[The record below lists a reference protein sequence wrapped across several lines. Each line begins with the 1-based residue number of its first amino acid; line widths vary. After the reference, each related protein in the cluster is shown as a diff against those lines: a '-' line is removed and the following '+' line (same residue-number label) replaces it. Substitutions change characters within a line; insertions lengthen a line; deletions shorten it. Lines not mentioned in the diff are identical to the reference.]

1 MIRACGAQNHTSASQ
16 WGMRMGEVQELT
28 IVRESQQGLYV
39 GDADGEVLLPRR
51 LCPAD
56 VRIGKPIRV
65 FVHTDSEDRPIATTK
80 TPLAQIGEFAMMR
93 VVAVTPA
100 GAFLDWGLDKDLFCP
115 MGEQA
120 TPMRE
125 DERVLVRVYLDE
137 ASGRVVCTSK
147 FARFLRT
154 DGEGLKV
161 GQPVKIIVA
170 EHRPGYTVVIIDG
183 FYRGSLFPDEWHE
196 KLSVGRK
203 LDAYIKQIRAGDR
216 KIAVSLRPQ
225 GYEAVLGE
233 RERVL
238 AALRTAGGFL
248 PISDKSSPEEIQR
261 RFGLSKGSFKKLI
274 GTLYREQL
282 IEIEFHGIRLR

>member
-1 MIRACGAQNHTSASQ
+1 
-16 WGMRMGEVQELT
+16 MRMGEVQELT
-28 IVRESQQGLYV
+28 IVRDSQQGLYV
-39 GDADGEVLLPRR
+39 GDEEGEVLLPRR
-51 LCPAD
+51 LCPSD
-56 VRIGKPIRV
+56 VRIGKKLRV

-80 TPLAQIGEFAMMR
+80 TPRAQVGEFAMMR

-147 FARFLRT
+147 LGRFLRT
-154 DGEGLKV
+154 DGEGLRV
-161 GQPVKIIVA
+161 GQPVKIMIA
-170 EHRPGYTVVIIDG
+170 SHQPGYTTVIIDG
-183 FYRGSLFPDEWHE
+183 FYRGSLFPDEWHD
-196 KLSVGRK
+196 KLIIGDVM
-203 LDAYIKQIRAGDR
+203 DAYVKQIRAEDR
-216 KIAVSLRPQ
+216 KVAVSLRPQ

-238 AALRTAGGFL
+238 SALRAHGGFL
-248 PISDKSSPEEIQR
+248 PVSDKSSPEEIHR
-261 RFGLSKGSFKKLI
+261 RFGLSKSSFKKLI
-274 GTLYREQL
+274 GTLYREQV
-282 IEIEFHGIRLR
+282 IEIEYHGIRLKK